1 MVENCRFSRSLVGRI
16 AVAASAVVLAAV
28 PYAAKAQTDANTPYN
43 GHQYASSAD
52 YSSSLDW
59 KSYLRNDDA
68 VGDGLGGSASPTPQ
82 YGQSGNPHYPESTS
96 RWSHVALEAGV
107 GFTAPVGNTAHGWE
121 TYGYN
126 IKAGAGWNFTKH
138 LGVLVE
144 YQWNRDKIPGS
155 TLTQLAIVSGSNV
168 PFGGN
173 VNTWSFTIDPIFYL
187 PVTKKTGA
195 YITGGG
201 GFYRKVTNFT
211 APVLGESCYY
221 YCYIGYFPTTIAHSS
236 SNQGGLNIRAGFY
249 WKAFGEDSNAKLF
262 AEAGY
267 LWVDSPVASNSDPY
281 GSGTSSLVPVTFG
294 IRF

>member
-1 MVENCRFSRSLVGRI
+1 MVENCHLLRLLVRRI
-16 AVAASAVVLAAV
+16 AVAASAAVLAAV
-28 PYAAKAQTDANTPYN
+28 PYAAKAQTDANTADSN
-43 GHQYASSAD
+43 HQYSSSAD

-59 KSYLRNDDA
+59 KSYLSADDITGEA
-68 VGDGLGGSASPTPQ
+68 LGGSESPSPQ
-82 YGQSGNPHYPESTS
+82 YGQSSHPRYPESTS
-96 RWSHVALEAGV
+96 RWSHLALEAGA

-126 IKAGAGWNFTKH
+126 LKGGAGWNFTKH

-155 TLTQLAIVSGSNV
+155 TLTQLAIASDSPV

-195 YITGGG
+195 YVTGGG

-211 APVLGESCYY
+211 VPVLSINCYY
-221 YCYIGYFPTTIAHSS
+221 YCYAGYYPATIAHSS

-249 WKAFGEDSNAKLF
+249 WKAMGEDSNAKLF

-281 GSGTSSLVPVTFG
+281 GSGTSSLIPVTFG

>member
-1 MVENCRFSRSLVGRI
+1 L
-16 AVAASAVVLAAV
+16 
-28 PYAAKAQTDANTPYN
+28 P
-43 GHQYASSAD
+43 
-52 YSSSLDW
+52 
-59 KSYLRNDDA
+59 
-68 VGDGLGGSASPTPQ
+68 GSPSPSPQ
-82 YGQSGNPHYPESTS
+82 YGQSNNRYPESQS
-96 RWSHVALEAGV
+96 RWSHLALEAGV

-126 IKAGAGWNFTKH
+126 VKAGAGWNFTKH
-138 LGVLVE
+138 FGALIE

-155 TLTQLAIVSGSNV
+155 TLTQLAIASESNV

-211 APVLGESCYY
+211 APVLSVYCYY
-221 YCYIGYFPTTIAHSS
+221 YCYAGYYPTTIAHSS
-236 SNQGGLNIRAGFY
+236 SNQGGVNIRAGFY
-249 WKAFGEDSNAKLF
+249 WKALGEDSNAKFF

>member
-1 MVENCRFSRSLVGRI
+1 MMEHCLLSRSLLRR
-16 AVAASAVVLAAV
+16 AALAASITTLAAV
-28 PYAAKAQTDANTPYN
+28 PLAAIAQTDTSATDS
-43 GHQYASSAD
+43 GHEASSPVN
-52 YSSSLDW
+52 YSSSLEW
-59 KSYLRNDDA
+59 KSYVRTDDSSDA
-68 VGDGLGGSASPTPQ
+68 LPGSPRPSPQ
-82 YGQSGNPHYPESTS
+82 YGQSNNRYPEYTS
-96 RWSHVALEAGV
+96 PWSHLAIVAGA

-126 IKAGAGWNFTKH
+126 IKAGAGWNFTKR

-155 TLTQLAIVSGSNV
+155 TLTQLAIASGSTV

-173 VNTWSFTIDPIFYL
+173 VNTWSFTLDPIFYL
-187 PVTKKTGA
+187 PVTKRAGA

-211 APVLGESCYY
+211 APVLSVSCYY
-221 YCYIGYFPTTIAHSS
+221 YCYEGYYPTTIAHSS

-249 WKAFGEDSNAKLF
+249 WKVLGEDSNAKFF
-262 AEAGY
+262 AETGY

-281 GSGTSSLVPVTFG
+281 GSGTSSLIPVTFG

>member
-1 MVENCRFSRSLVGRI
+1 MMEHCLLSRSLVRRV
-16 AVAASAVVLAAV
+16 ALAASLVTLAAI
-28 PYAAKAQTDANTPYN
+28 PCAAIAQTADASDD
-43 GHQYASSAD
+43 GHEGSSPAN
-52 YSSSLDW
+52 YSSSLEW
-59 KSYLRNDDA
+59 KSYVRTDDSP
-68 VGDGLGGSASPTPQ
+68 GDALPGSPRPSPQ
-82 YGQSGNPHYPESTS
+82 YGQSNTRYPEYNS
-96 RWSHVALEAGV
+96 RWSRVAIEAGV
-107 GFTAPVGNTAHGWE
+107 GFTAPVGNTTHGWE

-126 IKAGAGWNFTKH
+126 IKAGAGWNFTKR
-138 LGVLVE
+138 LGVLLE

-155 TLTQLAIVSGSNV
+155 TLTQLAIASGSNV

-173 VNTWSFTIDPIFYL
+173 VNTWSFTLDPIFYL
-187 PVTKKTGA
+187 PVTKRAGA
-195 YITGGG
+195 YVTGGG

-211 APVLGESCYY
+211 APVLSISCYY
-221 YCYIGYFPTTIAHSS
+221 YCYEGYYPTTIAHSS

-249 WKAFGEDSNAKLF
+249 WKALGEDSNAKFF

>member
-1 MVENCRFSRSLVGRI
+1 MIKSCIPSRTLARRI
-16 AVAASAVVLAAV
+16 ALAASLATLAAI
-28 PYAAKAQTDANTPYN
+28 PYAAVAQTADNSDES
-43 GHQYASSAD
+43 HEASSPVN
-52 YSSSLDW
+52 YSSSLEW
-59 KSYLRNDDA
+59 KSYLKDDGA
-68 VGDGLGGSASPTPQ
+68 FGEPPPGSPHSSPQ
-82 YGQSGNPHYPESTS
+82 YGQPNTRYPEYQS
-96 RWSHVALEAGV
+96 RWSKLAIEAGA

-126 IKAGAGWNFTKH
+126 LKAGAGWNFTKH
-138 LGVLVE
+138 LGVLLE

-155 TLTQLAIVSGSNV
+155 TLTQLALASGSSV

-173 VNTWSFTIDPIFYL
+173 VNTWSFTLDPIFYL

-211 APVLGESCYY
+211 APVLGLVCYY
-221 YCYIGYFPTTIAHSS
+221 YCYLGYFPTTIAHSS

-249 WKAFGEDSNAKLF
+249 WKALGEDSNAKFF

-267 LWVDSPVASNSDPY
+267 LWVDSPVASNEDPY
-281 GSGTSSLVPVTFG
+281 GSGTSSLIPVTFG

>member
-1 MVENCRFSRSLVGRI
+1 MIKSCILSRTLLHRVALAASLATLAAI
-16 AVAASAVVLAAV
+16 PCAAVA
-28 PYAAKAQTDANTPYN
+28 QTSDTSSDS
-43 GHQYASSAD
+43 HEASSPAN
-52 YSSSLDW
+52 YSSSLEW
-59 KSYLRNDDA
+59 KSYLNTDDA
-68 VGDGLGGSASPTPQ
+68 VGDALPGSPRPSPQ
-82 YGQSGNPHYPESTS
+82 YGQSNPRYPEYQS
-96 RWSHVALEAGV
+96 RWSKLAIVAGG
-107 GFTAPVGNTAHGWE
+107 GFTAPVGNTGHGWE

-126 IKAGAGWNFTKH
+126 IKAGAGWNFTKR

-155 TLTQLAIVSGSNV
+155 TLSQLALASGSSV

-173 VNTWSFTIDPIFYL
+173 VNTWSFTLDPIFYF
-187 PVTKKTGA
+187 PVTKKAGA

-211 APVLGESCYY
+211 EPVLGLVCYY
-221 YCYIGYFPTTIAHSS
+221 YCYLGYFPATIAHSS
-236 SNQGGLNIRAGFY
+236 SNQGGLNIRAGLY
-249 WKAFGEDSNAKLF
+249 WKALGEDSNAKLF

-267 LWVDSPVASNSDPY
+267 LWVDSPVASPADPY